1 MAEDDLYHRD
11 FYRWTREQAA
21 RLRALAQREAPADGS
36 ADGAGHGAAEGDVQ
50 PDWAAIDAA
59 YLAEEVAQ
67 AGRSE
72 LNRVAAQL
80 TNTLVYLLEAAW
92 LSDAHPSRRWRGEAK
107 STARE
112 AARAFTDGMRPHLD
126 MREIWADALDETNA
140 RLRDTGEPL
149 LPDGVS
155 CPLSLDDILARR
167 LDADAAV
174 VRLRATLRGEDG

>member
-11 FYRWTREQAA
+11 FFRWTRDQAA
-21 RLRALAQREAPADGS
+21 RLRALARRQDADPGGPET
-36 ADGAGHGAAEGDVQ
+36 AVDGFLDAG
-50 PDWAAIDAA
+50 

-72 LNRVAAQL
+72 LNRVAAHL

-92 LSDAHPSRRWRGEAK
+92 LSDATPTRRWRGEAK

-112 AARAFTDGMRPHLD
+112 ACRAFTDGMRPYLD
-126 MREIWADALDETNA
+126 MQEIWADALDEANA
-140 RLRDTGEPL
+140 RLRDTGEAM
-149 LPDGVS
+149 LPDGLT
-155 CPLSLDDILARR
+155 CPLTLDDLLARR

-174 VRLRATLRGEDG
+174 ARLRTALIGEEG